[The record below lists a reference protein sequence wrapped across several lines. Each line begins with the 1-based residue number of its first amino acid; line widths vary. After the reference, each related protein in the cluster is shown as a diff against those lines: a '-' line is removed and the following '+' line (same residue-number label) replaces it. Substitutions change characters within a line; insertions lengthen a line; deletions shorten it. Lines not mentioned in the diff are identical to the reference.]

1 MDLTTDRH
9 VTLSGP
15 PALVG
20 PAWLFL
26 AATAIAAV
34 VRASIDFDKGIWLVA
49 FLFLVGFVAQ
59 MLLATGQAALRPE
72 GAPPRVVAAEAV
84 LWNVGSLL
92 VPLATMAGG
101 KAGVLVGSLALI
113 AAIGLFARSALA
125 ANRGE
130 GTLRPLYLLFAVF
143 MAVSVAT
150 GIGLSWASPWL

>member
-15 PALVG
+15 PALIF
-20 PAWLFL
+20 PAWIFL
-26 AATAIAAV
+26 AATAAATI
-34 VRASIDFDKGIWLVA
+34 VRASVDFDKGIWLVA

-59 MLLATGQAALRPE
+59 MLFATGQAALRPE
-72 GAPPRVVAAEAV
+72 GVSARVIGVEAA
-84 LWNVGSLL
+84 LWNAGSLL

-113 AAIGLFARSALA
+113 AAIGLFARSALGTS
-125 ANRGE
+125 RGE
-130 GTLRPLYLLFAVF
+130 GTLRPLFLLFAAF

-150 GIGLSWASPWL
+150 GIGLSWTSPWF